1 MKEDEKTERESV
13 ESNVNGVASATGWHV
28 ACSTLE
34 EWEEL
39 VENLGGT
46 KHQETRKL
54 IRILQDGE
62 RDVEGRGE
70 WWCVCVCV

>member
-1 MKEDEKTERESV
+1 MDDGESV
-13 ESNVNGVASATGWHV
+13 EESARNGGGGVNSASAATGWHV
-28 ACSTLE
+28 ACSNLE

-54 IRILQDGE
+54 IRALQGE
-62 RDVEGRGE
+62 EREGGLLL
-70 WWCVCVCV
+70 